1 MKIYINSQIYEMR
14 KHIQKNNTHKNEMK
28 VALPPNAILD
38 IHS

>member
-14 KHIQKNNTHKNEMK
+14 KHIQKITHTNEMK
-28 VALPPNAILD
+28 AALPPNAILD